1 MSSPS
6 MSPDSMVGHTDHV
19 PKANFSNE
27 EIHFALV
34 S

>member
-6 MSPDSMVGHTDHV
+6 TSPDSMVGHTDHV
-19 PKANFSNE
+19 PKSNFSNE
-27 EIHFALV
+27 EIRIALV